1 MSNFA
6 WLLIVAAVVVVVL
19 LLLIRPKIEQFLKP
33 LLESFFKNIGV
44 PYRNSIG
51 LLLGAIGALL
61 PLATKMWDSPTAAW
75 VFVIL
80 VAITMLLLI
89 VVRPNSRKRIYFF
102 SWGLWVIIVLGF
114 GLGAL
119 LWEARPWWI
128 WLWKKYRFINEPHE
142 LLLEALFLLGVILG
156 VFVVRNWGKEDKA
169 FMESLA
175 GFLGGTFIATVL
187 GNVQPPLTPVG
198 AVAYYLLGFALSATL
213 NLLLAARLTA
223 NYTNKRSI
231 ASRALLDFL
240 YGSDRTKIIDGYFL
254 KNFEKDPNYA
264 KSMLQDTLLKYRTL
278 LIQQLA
284 EAMKKRME
292 LRASPPAGQPPVFF
306 YELFA
311 IECEKKADTE
321 EKTDTDDSPL
331 SSKDKDRKYDVLY
344 KRLDATKLPIKEDMF
359 RVSIAMRRQDVLEY
373 IVAPGQYQATF
384 PFGGSVAGLSLTVRQ
399 TIVMDRDI
407 DKKFRSREYRD
418 GICPRAI
425 EQWRGLDEIEY
436 LSYIS
441 IPVVAHLGHANENPL
456 GIVNVDTKIF
466 VTDEE
471 LAGDEVSANMFRTQ
485 LTPNQLNEYARKLYD
500 QEDEIVK
507 HLEKLTRV
515 IEPVLEL
522 YAKCLV
528 GAT

>member
-1 MSNFA
+1 MSNYA
-6 WLLIVAAVVVVVL
+6 WLLIIAAVVLVLL
-19 LLLIRPKIEQFLKP
+19 LLLIRPRIEHFLKP

-61 PLATKMWDSPTAAW
+61 PLTTKMWDSPMAAQ
-75 VFVIL
+75 VFVVL

-156 VFVVRNWGKEDKA
+156 VFVVRNWGKEDKT

-231 ASRALLDFL
+231 ASRAILDFL

-254 KNFEKDPNYA
+254 KNFEKDPDYA
-264 KSMLQDTLLKYRTL
+264 KSMLQDALLKYRKL
-278 LIQQLA
+278 LRQQLA

-292 LRASPPAGQPPVFF
+292 CRASPPAGQTPVFF

-311 IECEKKADTE
+311 IECEKK
-321 EKTDTDDSPL
+321 
-331 SSKDKDRKYDVLY
+331 
-344 KRLDATKLPIKEDMF
+344 PI
-359 RVSIAMRRQDVLEY
+359 L
-373 IVAPGQYQATF
+373 
-384 PFGGSVAGLSLTVRQ
+384 
-399 TIVMDRDI
+399 
-407 DKKFRSREYRD
+407 KKK
-418 GICPRAI
+418 PR
-425 EQWRGLDEIEY
+425 
-436 LSYIS
+436 
-441 IPVVAHLGHANENPL
+441 
-456 GIVNVDTKIF
+456 
-466 VTDEE
+466 
-471 LAGDEVSANMFRTQ
+471 
-485 LTPNQLNEYARKLYD
+485 
-500 QEDEIVK
+500 
-507 HLEKLTRV
+507 
-515 IEPVLEL
+515 
-522 YAKCLV
+522 
-528 GAT
+528 